1 MRHISTGPKGQ
12 PTRGFLAAVDHST
25 LVHSVTA
32 TSPGGFNDK
41 TMVRFDAVM
50 RNLKSSSLALADG
63 TVLGDVEFKLHT
75 SSGEEIIEKGVYSLT
90 DNGFHRWRCCQCP
103 ITHWTS
109 VPEYVF
115 SSRVESIR
123 KDSECFFG
131 RLKRRFRIL
140 KLPIQ
145 FHKEHEIDNVVFSC
159 AIIHNMV
166 LVYDGRDMRW
176 ADDNNYVGQE
186 GLHGDADIS
195 PEDIDILSPQRVRT
209 RDATTG
215 HLVARS
221 VRPTDDFSLPP
232 SALPDLEAEDA
243 HYILR
248 NKLVE
253 HLHYKWLNRELS
265 WTK

>member
-1 MRHISTGPKGQ
+1 MTGEICAGLTTITMLDRKAYTVVGEMRTLIGPS
-12 PTRGFLAAVDHST
+12 RLILA
-25 LVHSVTA
+25 
-32 TSPGGFNDK
+32 
-41 TMVRFDAVM
+41 TMV
-50 RNLKSSSLALADG
+50 L
-63 TVLGDVEFKLHT
+63 
-75 SSGEEIIEKGVYSLT
+75 
-90 DNGFHRWRCCQCP
+90 
-103 ITHWTS
+103 
-109 VPEYVF
+109 
-115 SSRVESIR
+115 
-123 KDSECFFG
+123 
-131 RLKRRFRIL
+131 
-140 KLPIQ
+140 
-145 FHKEHEIDNVVFSC
+145 
-159 AIIHNMV
+159 
-166 LVYDGRDMRW
+166 
-176 ADDNNYVGQE
+176 
-186 GLHGDADIS
+186 DADIS